1 MDTCSISNFSLIM
14 ADTYTTFVLT
24 SKQDRLIDK
33 EINEA
38 CNDFKGHVD
47 QCHMYCETYFPGR
60 VKIPITCVLGGDL
73 FDAVFEACV
82 GNYWKRQ

>member
-1 MDTCSISNFSLIM
+1 MTPTQIF
-14 ADTYTTFVLT
+14 YT
-24 SKQDRLIDK
+24 SKRDRLTDK
-33 EINEA
+33 DINET

-73 FDAVFEACV
+73 FDAVFEACL
-82 GNYWKRQ
+82 GNYFKRQ